1 MLMSAE
7 FEMLNA
13 LIAGIVGIGIQ
24 EHHTETAEN
33 AERTNA
39 YDSASSSNFN
49 RVEVPDL
56 MAS

>member
-13 LIAGIVGIGIQ
+13 LIAERVGIGIQ

-33 AERTNA
+33 AERTNV
-39 YDSASSSNFN
+39 YDSASCSNFN

-56 MAS
+56 VGS